1 MSLSLEPSNSQYDD
15 HGNGENG
22 TIGSRLRKRRRT
34 GSSPTTL
41 PAPRATSS
49 RKPTSPNSK
58 RTPNKVSLREAS
70 QDNPQDT
77 TAHNAPKRSPRCVTP
92 ISTSDAPLEN
102 LVTTE
107 SRVNGHA
114 EQPHIPQEAPFKPPA
129 KTRERPTYA
138 SVAPDLAAVIARIID
153 HGEHID
159 NHYAAQ
165 GYDDMGMVDTESFLP
180 LGASLHLKTQ
190 SLPILDNL
198 VSYTMTWITFAL
210 QETTGDPNFKY
221 ISKVHIRRDSHYSH

>member
-1 MSLSLEPSNSQYDD
+1 MPSIVELSTSKYEDL
-15 HGNGENG
+15 GNGENG

-34 GSSPTTL
+34 GSSPTETTT
-41 PAPRATSS
+41 PAPRARSS
-49 RKPTSPNSK
+49 RKPLSPNSK
-58 RTPNKVSLREAS
+58 HMPNEVALKEAS
-70 QDNPQDT
+70 QNAHQDT
-77 TAHNAPKRSPRCVTP
+77 TVQHIPDKSPQRITPTPTQYNASDTP
-92 ISTSDAPLEN
+92 LDSFLLTKP
-102 LVTTE
+102 
-107 SRVNGHA
+107 RVNGA
-114 EQPHIPQEAPFKPPA
+114 AKQSPTSQAAPFKPSP
-129 KTRERPTYA
+129 KPRERPSYA

-198 VSYTMTWITFAL
+198 VSYAITVNDIHL
-210 QETTGDPNFKY
+210 IKY
-221 ISKVHIRRDSHYSH
+221 NRRPKS

>member
-1 MSLSLEPSNSQYDD
+1 MPLSLEPSTSKYDD
-15 HGNGENG
+15 LGNGENG

-34 GSSPTTL
+34 GSSPATL

-49 RKPTSPNSK
+49 RKPKSPNSK
-58 RTPNKVSLREAS
+58 RTPNKASLREAS
-70 QDNPQDT
+70 QDSPQDT
-77 TAHNAPKRSPRCVTP
+77 AVHNASERSPRRVTP
-92 ISTSDAPLEN
+92 IPTSDAPLQN
-102 LVTTE
+102 SVTTE
-107 SRVNGHA
+107 LRVNGHT
-114 EQPHIPQEAPFKPPA
+114 EQPHIPQEAPFKPPP
-129 KTRERPTYA
+129 KPRERPSYA

-198 VSYTMTWITFAL
+198 VSHSVI
-210 QETTGDPNFKY
+210 
-221 ISKVHIRRDSHYSH
+221 